1 MAGRR
6 SNNAAKRG
14 VAVLA
19 VWVVAFDLGDNK
31 TANDAELMTLAVS
44 AASTQPPE
52 MPAFCQPGT
61 P

>member
-1 MAGRR
+1 
-6 SNNAAKRG
+6 
-14 VAVLA
+14 LA
-19 VWVVAFDLGDNK
+19 IWVIAFDLGDNK